1 MTDADVLADVL
12 IVGGGMV
19 GLTLA
24 TALGAQ
30 GLEVTVLDR
39 DDPRAVLD
47 AAFDGRVSSIALG
60 SRRVLETLDLWR
72 ALASEAEPIRD
83 IRVSDGASPLVLDF
97 DHRCVG
103 DEPMGHIVENRAFRR
118 ALLRRVTPMAKVRLL
133 APVTVTSLNFDV
145 GKVEVALDDGRKL
158 GARLLVAADG
168 RNSWTR
174 HQVGI
179 ATTEWCYPQTAIVC
193 TVEHARS
200 HRGLAHERFLPA
212 GPFAILPMT
221 DERTKQGQVRHR
233 SSIVWTEHSARV
245 PALLALDDVGFNR
258 ELARRFGDELGD
270 VAVLGGRQGGRWS
283 YPLSLMLAERY
294 VGDRLALV
302 GDAGHATHPIAG
314 QGLNMGLRDVAA
326 CAEVVVEAWRLG
338 LDIGHGAV
346 LERYQEWRRFDNVTL
361 AALTDGL
368 NRLFS
373 NDVLPVRAARRAGLA
388 AINRIAPAKR
398 LFMHHAMGV
407 LGDLPR
413 LVRGEPL

>member
-1 MTDADVLADVL
+1 MIDADVLADVL
-12 IVGGGMV
+12 IIGGGMV

-24 TALGAQ
+24 TALGAE
-30 GLEVTVLDR
+30 GLDVTVLDR
-39 DDPRAVLD
+39 DDPRGVLD
-47 AAFDGRVSSIALG
+47 AAFDGRVSAIALG

-72 ALASEAEPIRD
+72 VLAPEAEAIRD

-97 DHRCVG
+97 DHSAVG
-103 DEPMGHIVENRAFRR
+103 DEPMGHIVENRALRR
-118 ALLRRVTPMAKVRLL
+118 ALLQRVTPMANVQLL
-133 APVTVTSLNFDV
+133 APVKVVSLAFGV
-145 GKVEVALDDGRKL
+145 GKVEVALDDGRKPK
-158 GARLLVAADG
+158 ARLLVAADG

-174 HQVGI
+174 HDQGI
-179 ATTEWCYPQTAIVC
+179 ATTEWSYPQAAIVC
-193 TVEHARS
+193 TVVHSRP
-200 HRGLAHERFLPA
+200 HRGLAHERFLPP

-221 DERTKQGQVRHR
+221 DDSSKQGQVRHR
-233 SSIVWTEHSARV
+233 SSIVWTEHAERV
-245 PALLALDDVGFNR
+245 PELLALDDVGFNQ
-258 ELARRFGDELGD
+258 ELARRFGGELGD
-270 VAVLGGRQGGRWS
+270 VAVLGGRWS

-302 GDAGHATHPIAG
+302 GDAGHAIHPIAG

-338 LDIGHGAV
+338 LDIGHGVV

-361 AALTDGL
+361 AAVTDGL

-373 NDVLPVRAARRAGLA
+373 NDVAPVRMARRVGLA

-407 LGDLPR
+407 VGDLPR